1 MKWLIPIL
9 VAVAFLLFADPFLSP
24 PDCASYWA
32 WGESLVRDGDLAF
45 SNQYAAAEMPTLYVY
60 LTPTGRIANDW
71 PMGAGF
77 ALLPWM
83 LLGRVAAQA
92 WIFALVLGAMKL
104 AADTIAETPRARTVA
119 LGAMFA
125 GTPLL
130 FYTFCGPFFSHAVSF
145 AVTTAFLVM
154 WARTRD
160 NRSPE
165 AWLALGLLLGIAA
178 LVRPQNLLLGIVFLA
193 EWRTL
198 LRAANRGGIVR
209 CALGAVLGFA
219 PAMIVYRTLYGS
231 FLALPKAEEM
241 NWFSP
246 AVIEVLFS
254 DFHGI
259 LPWTPIYVLGIAG
272 LIVLAKRDGVLGRG
286 LLAVFAVQLYL
297 NAANLVWWSGGSFGN
312 RRMADSAILV
322 AWGIGALWAAAST
335 RRQRIALT
343 ATASLCVAWTCCLVL
358 AERRLLVPL
367 DRYIPFLDSEFPG
380 RLIAVATSPIET
392 FRACARPFISALEP
406 NGGMLARGLSAL
418 ALGGVTALLMRLR
431 PPQGRARIA
440 ALGLGTASLILTCA
454 VLVAAAR
461 TPPLDPATLPANMRA
476 TSGILWDNYVELAYY
491 ELVRGDF
498 AEAETAAR
506 RAIDVRDNHP
516 TAWWYLA
523 VATLEQGRPAQA
535 AEAAQRVLEM
545 NPDHAGARRMLGLDR

>member
-1 MKWLIPIL
+1 
-9 VAVAFLLFADPFLSP
+9 
-24 PDCASYWA
+24 
-32 WGESLVRDGDLAF
+32 
-45 SNQYAAAEMPTLYVY
+45 
-60 LTPTGRIANDW
+60 
-71 PMGAGF
+71 
-77 ALLPWM
+77 
-83 LLGRVAAQA
+83 
-92 WIFALVLGAMKL
+92 
-104 AADTIAETPRARTVA
+104 
-119 LGAMFA
+119 
-125 GTPLL
+125 
-130 FYTFCGPFFSHAVSF
+130 
-145 AVTTAFLVM
+145 
-154 WARTRD
+154 
-160 NRSPE
+160 
-165 AWLALGLLLGIAA
+165 
-178 LVRPQNLLLGIVFLA
+178 
-193 EWRTL
+193 
-198 LRAANRGGIVR
+198 
-209 CALGAVLGFA
+209 
-219 PAMIVYRTLYGS
+219 
-231 FLALPKAEEM
+231 
-241 NWFSP
+241 
-246 AVIEVLFS
+246 VLFS

-406 NGGMLARGLSAL
+406 NGGMLARGLSTL

>member
-1 MKWLIPIL
+1 LKWLIPIL

>member
-1 MKWLIPIL
+1 LKWLIPIL

-406 NGGMLARGLSAL
+406 NGGMLARGLSTL

>member
-32 WGESLVRDGDLAF
+32 WGESLARDGDLAF
-45 SNQYAAAEMPTLYVY
+45 SNQYAAAQMPTLYVY

-83 LLGRVAAQA
+83 LLGKVAAQA
-92 WIFALVLGAMKL
+92 WVFALVLGAMKL
-104 AADTIAETPRARTVA
+104 AAESVAETPRARAFA
-119 LGAMFA
+119 LLAMLA

-154 WARTRD
+154 WAKTRER
-160 NRSPE
+160 RSQE

-178 LVRPQNLLLGIVFLA
+178 LVRPQNLLLGVVFLA

-198 LRAANRGGIVR
+198 TRAANRGGIAN
-209 CALGAVLGFA
+209 CALGAMLGFA
-219 PAMIVYRTLYGS
+219 PALIVYRTLYGS

-241 NWFSP
+241 NWLSP
-246 AVIEVLFS
+246 AIVEVLVS

-259 LPWTPIYVLGIAG
+259 LPWTPIYALGIAG
-272 LIVLAKRDGVLGRG
+272 LFVLAKRDAVLGRG

-312 RRMADSAILV
+312 RRLTDSAILI
-322 AWGIGALWAAAST
+322 AWGLGALWAAAST
-335 RRQRIALT
+335 RRQRTALVAIAS
-343 ATASLCVAWTCCLVL
+343 ACVAWTCWLVL

-367 DRYIPFLDSEFPG
+367 DRYIPFIDADFPKS
-380 RLIAVATSPIET
+380 LVAVATSPIET
-392 FRACARPFISALEP
+392 FRACARPFLGALERSGAMMP
-406 NGGMLARGLSAL
+406 RVLSAL
-418 ALGGVTALLMRLR
+418 ALGGVTAFLMRWR
-431 PPQGRARIA
+431 PPVGRARIA
-440 ALGLGTASLILTCA
+440 ALGLGAASLILTCA
-454 VLVAAAR
+454 VLAAAAR
-461 TPPLDPATLPANMRA
+461 TPPLDPTMLPPNMRA
-476 TSGILWDNYVELAYY
+476 SSGILWDNFVELAYY

-498 AEAETAAR
+498 SEAESAAR
-506 RAIDVRDNHP
+506 RAIDIRENHP
-516 TAWWYLA
+516 TPWWYLA

-535 AEAAQRVLEM
+535 AEAAQRVLDM
-545 NPDHAGARRMLGLDR
+545 NPDHPGARRMLGVDR

>member
-1 MKWLIPIL
+1 MKWLLPIL

-32 WGESLVRDGDLAF
+32 WGESLARDGDLAF
-45 SNQYAAAEMPTLYVY
+45 SNQYMAAEMPSLYVY

-83 LLGRVAAQA
+83 LLGKVAAQA
-92 WIFALVLGAMKL
+92 WVFALVFGAMKL
-104 AADTIAETPRARTVA
+104 AADAIAEDTRARVLA

-145 AVTTAFLVM
+145 ACTTAFLVM
-154 WARTRD
+154 WAKTRD
-160 NRSPE
+160 CRSHN
-165 AWLALGLLLGIAA
+165 AWLALGLLLGVAT
-178 LVRPQNLLLGIVFLA
+178 LVRPQNALLGVVFLA

-198 LRAANRGGIVR
+198 RRATHLSGMAR
-209 CALGAVLGFA
+209 CALGAVLGFL
-219 PAMIVYRTLYGS
+219 PAMIAYRTLYGS

-241 NWFSP
+241 NWFTP
-246 AVIEVLFS
+246 AIIEVLFS

-259 LPWTPIYVLGIAG
+259 LPWTPIYALGIAG
-272 LIVLAKRDGVLGRG
+272 LFVLARRDGVLGKG

-312 RRMADSAILV
+312 RRLTDSAILV
-322 AWGIGALWAAAST
+322 GWGIAALWGAAST
-335 RRQRIALT
+335 RRQRIALGS
-343 ATASLCVAWTCCLVL
+343 AMAACVAWTCWLVL

-367 DRYIPFLDSEFPG
+367 DRYIPFIDAEFPG
-380 RLIAVATSPIET
+380 RLIAVATAPLET
-392 FRACARPFISALEP
+392 FRACARPFLAALEP
-406 NGGMLARGLSAL
+406 EGNLLPRVWSAL
-418 ALGGVTALLMRLR
+418 ALGGATAFFMRWR
-431 PPQGRARIA
+431 QPHGRARIA
-440 ALGLGTASLILTCA
+440 ALGLGAASLILTCA
-454 VLVAAAR
+454 VLAAAAR
-461 TPPLDPATLPANMRA
+461 TPPLDRSKLPENLRA

-491 ELVRGDF
+491 ELVRRDF
-498 AEAETAAR
+498 AAAETAAR
-506 RAIDVRDNHP
+506 RAIDVRANHP

-545 NPDHAGARRMLGLDR
+545 NPEHPGARQMLGLDR